1 MINVIYIFH
10 ESGMGGAVQSLL
22 DMLAAAQERLNPI
35 VIIPGCGIVE
45 ERLQQM
51 NIVYYVIPYQSD
63 YGGIG
68 VHTQA
73 EVDSAFNDNYRAAL
87 ELQEI
92 IKQEKIQLI
101 HSNSSANSVG
111 AMAALIAGIP
121 HIWHIREFLEEDFDC
136 EFLDKDLKRELF
148 QCADKLISI
157 SDCVKNAYRHKYGID
172 SEHIYDG
179 LEVERFIMDES
190 PDRKENCFLFAGGLS
205 RQKGQLEAIKAVNEL
220 VKSGIN
226 VQLYIVGEG
235 NEQYKWILKQYI
247 RIYGLGQYVHIDK
260 FKKDLREY
268 RKMCRYSITA
278 SRMEALG
285 RVTIEA
291 MLAGCIVIGGNTG
304 GTAEIIGKD
313 SARGYLYR
321 QGDYRNLAEVMRY
334 AMEHSSDH
342 IRIQQA
348 AQTYALEN
356 FNSEKYIEKVIEV
369 YKGVLQGEYRQDVH
383 TKNNVL
389 VKLQNRYIRRNEI
402 LMNTYNAGKSD
413 KTRELQATIQR
424 WLNVKLEKKHF
435 DRVLR
440 QRQIHSIAIY
450 GMSYLGW
457 CLYTELENSETE
469 VSYIIDRAMRD
480 GDEIFKVRHLGENLP
495 RVDAVIVTVLGD
507 TRNLCNLIREQYEY
521 TVLTIQ
527 QILDW
532 CEEYVED
539 T

>member
-1 MINVIYIFH
+1 MINVLYILH

-22 DMLAAAQERLNPI
+22 DMLAAGQKKLNPV
-35 VIIPGCGIVE
+35 VIIPGRGIVE
-45 ERLQQM
+45 HRLQQM
-51 NIVYYVIPYQSD
+51 NIVYYVIPYLSD

-73 EVDSAFNDNYRAAL
+73 EVDSVFYDNYRAAL

-92 IKQEKIQLI
+92 IRQEKIQLI

-111 AMAALIAGIP
+111 AMAALLAGVP

-136 EFLDKDLKRELF
+136 EFLDKELKRKLF
-148 QCADKLISI
+148 QCADGLISI
-157 SDCVKNAYRHKYGID
+157 SDCVKNAFRDKYGID

-179 LEVERFIMDES
+179 LEIKRFLMDEFS
-190 PDRKENCFLFAGGLS
+190 DKKENCFLFAGGLS
-205 RQKGQLEAIKAVNEL
+205 RQKGQLDAIKAVNEL
-220 VKSGIN
+220 VRDGID

-235 NEQYKWILKQYI
+235 NEQYRWILKQYI
-247 RIYGLGQYVHIDK
+247 RIYGLGTHVHIEK
-260 FKKDLREY
+260 YKEDLREY

-291 MLAGCIVIGGNTG
+291 MLAGCIVIGADTG
-304 GTAEIIGKD
+304 GTAELIGKD

-334 AMEHSSDH
+334 AMEHGGSH
-342 IRIQQA
+342 IRIWQA
-348 AQTYALEN
+348 AQTYASEN

-369 YKGVLQGEYRQDVH
+369 YQGAIQGRCRQDVNKKNQVL
-383 TKNNVL
+383 TKM
-389 VKLQNRYIRRNEI
+389 QNRYIRSSEI
-402 LMNTYNAGKSD
+402 LTGTYNADMSD
-413 KTRELQATIQR
+413 KTRGLQVIIQR
-424 WLNVKLEKKHF
+424 WFNVKLERKHF
-435 DRVLR
+435 DKVLR

-450 GMSYLGW
+450 GMGYLGW

-469 VSYIIDRAMRD
+469 VSYIIDRSMRD
-480 GDEIFKVRHLGENLP
+480 GDEIFKVRHLGEDLP
-495 RVDAVIVTVLGD
+495 GVDAVIVTVLGD
-507 TRNLCNLIREQYEY
+507 TRNLCHLIKEQYGY
-521 TVLTIQ
+521 AVLTIT

-532 CEEYVED
+532 CEEYVEY

>member
-1 MINVIYIFH
+1 MINVIYILH

-22 DMLAAAQERLNPI
+22 DMLAARQKRLNPI
-35 VIIPGCGIVE
+35 VIIPGHGIVE
-45 ERLQQM
+45 VRLRQM
-51 NIVYYVIPYQSD
+51 NIVYRVIPYLSD

-73 EVDSAFNDNYRAAL
+73 EVDSVFYDNYRAAL

-92 IKQEKIQLI
+92 IRQEKIQLI

-111 AMAALIAGIP
+111 AMAALLAGVP

-136 EFLDKDLKRELF
+136 EFLDKELKRELF
-148 QCADKLISI
+148 QCADGLISI
-157 SDCVKNAYRHKYGID
+157 SDCVKNAFRDKYGID

-179 LEVERFIMDES
+179 LEIKRFLMDEFS
-190 PDRKENCFLFAGGLS
+190 DKKENCFLFAGGLS
-205 RQKGQLEAIKAVNEL
+205 RQKGQLDAIKAVNEL
-220 VKSGIN
+220 VRDGID

-235 NEQYKWILKQYI
+235 NEQYRWILKQYI
-247 RIYGLGQYVHIDK
+247 RIYGLGAHVHIDK
-260 FKKDLREY
+260 FKEDLREY

-291 MLAGCIVIGGNTG
+291 MLAGCIVIGADTG
-304 GTAEIIGKD
+304 GTAELIGKD

-334 AMEHSSDH
+334 AMEHGGNH
-342 IRIQQA
+342 IRIWQA
-348 AQTYALEN
+348 AQTYASEN

-369 YKGVLQGEYRQDVH
+369 YQGAIQGRCRQDVNKKNQVL
-383 TKNNVL
+383 TKM
-389 VKLQNRYIRRNEI
+389 QNRYIRSSEI
-402 LMNTYNAGKSD
+402 LTGTYNADMSD
-413 KTRELQATIQR
+413 KTRGLQVIIQR
-424 WLNVKLEKKHF
+424 WFNVKLERKHF
-435 DRVLR
+435 DKVLR

-450 GMSYLGW
+450 GMGYLGW

-469 VSYIIDRAMRD
+469 VSYIIDRSMRD
-480 GDEIFKVRHLGENLP
+480 GDEIFKVRHLGEDLP
-495 RVDAVIVTVLGD
+495 GVDAVIVTVLGD
-507 TRNLCNLIREQYEY
+507 TRNLCHLIKEQYGY
-521 TVLTIQ
+521 AVLTIT

-532 CEEYVED
+532 CEEYVEY

>member
-1 MINVIYIFH
+1 MMNVIYILH

-35 VIIPGCGIVE
+35 VIIPSRGIVE

-51 NIVYYVIPYQSD
+51 NLVYYVIPYLSD
-63 YGGIG
+63 YGQIG

-73 EVDSAFNDNYRAAL
+73 EVDRVFNDNYRAAL

-121 HIWHIREFLEEDFDC
+121 HVWHIREFLEEDFDC

-179 LEVERFIMDES
+179 LEVKRFVMDES
-190 PDRKENCFLFAGGLS
+190 SDREENCFLLAGGLS
-205 RQKGQLEAIKAVNEL
+205 RQKGQLDAIKAVNEL
-220 VKSGIN
+220 AKSGIN
-226 VQLYIVGEG
+226 VRLYIVGEG
-235 NEQYKWILKQYI
+235 NEQYRWILKQYI
-247 RIYGLGQYVHIDK
+247 RIYGLEPYVHIDK

-291 MLAGCIVIGGNTG
+291 LLAGCIVIGANTG
-304 GTAEIIGKD
+304 GTAEIIGQD

-321 QGDYRNLAEVMRY
+321 QGDYRSLAEVMRH
-334 AMEHSSDH
+334 AMEQRSDH
-342 IRIQQA
+342 IRIRQA
-348 AQTYALEN
+348 AQIYALEN
-356 FNSEKYIEKVIEV
+356 FNSKKYMEKVIEV
-369 YKGVLQGEYRQDVH
+369 YTEALQGRYKQDVPR
-383 TKNNVL
+383 KNNVL
-389 VKLQNRYIRRNEI
+389 IKLQNRYIRRNEI
-402 LMNTYNAGKSD
+402 LINTYHVGMSD
-413 KTRELQATIQR
+413 KNSELQVIIQR
-424 WLNVKLEKKHF
+424 WLNVKLEKKNF
-435 DRVLR
+435 DRVLH

-480 GDEIFKVRHLGENLP
+480 GDEIFKVRRLGETLP

-507 TRNLCNLIREQYEY
+507 TRNLCNVIKEQYNYPVY
-521 TVLTIQ
+521 TMK

-532 CEEYVED
+532 CEE
-539 T
+539 